1 MGVQSPSTLP
11 TLVIVGIHS
20 GPMSQ
25 TDCSFNLIIYT
36 SRHTGTHMSVVHYS
50 PSFSNIGVDGDAVQQ
65 TLQYNQAVT
74 KNSLRHCVATVQF
87 ERFDI
92 PLRVVA

>member
-1 MGVQSPSTLP
+1 
-11 TLVIVGIHS
+11 
-20 GPMSQ
+20 
-25 TDCSFNLIIYT
+25 
-36 SRHTGTHMSVVHYS
+36 MSVVHYS